1 MSETLGVSS
10 RALLVI
16 RVGLLLAAWGWG
28 IAFAFVFS
36 PWEVAAEQ
44 LEWMGAREMT
54 YQPMLDY
61 WMRMAGATFGCIGM
75 AAGLALWRPLK
86 FAVIV
91 RLLPAF
97 HFFLGIVLLVSALR
111 NGLRP
116 AIHSSFLLDISFC
129 FSVAALIQLPLW
141 LEGRNSS
148 APRES

>member
-75 AAGLALWRPLK
+75 AHLPQASQVTRFHLHVLRLQVYLSAFALPVLRRRRIKLGR
-86 FAVIV
+86 FSFHQLLGQEGQAVFFFQ
-91 RLLPAF
+91 RLYEFNRQHLLP
-97 HFFLGIVLLVSALR
+97 V
-111 NGLRP
+111 
-116 AIHSSFLLDISFC
+116 
-129 FSVAALIQLPLW
+129 
-141 LEGRNSS
+141 
-148 APRES
+148 